1 MAIGLRE
8 SVQIEPRE
16 PKPKPE
22 PCIFIRI
29 IHYLI
34 KRMFEYINEYKVN
47 TRF

>member
-16 PKPKPE
+16 PKPE

-47 TRF
+47 TGF